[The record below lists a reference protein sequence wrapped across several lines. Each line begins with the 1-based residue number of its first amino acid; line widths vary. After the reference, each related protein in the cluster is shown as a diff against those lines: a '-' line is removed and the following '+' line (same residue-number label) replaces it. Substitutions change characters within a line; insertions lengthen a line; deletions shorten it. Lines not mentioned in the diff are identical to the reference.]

1 MPTVPGEI
9 KIPNTERY
17 RPFSLS
23 EVVERFDSRLRSG
36 NLENYRPAPLGFP
49 QIDACLG
56 GGLRAEDLALVGG
69 MQNVGKTILALQV
82 SRNLAVTGQVLPI
95 LVCYEH
101 SQETLLHRL
110 ICQESVDD
118 PEGLEPGGVTR
129 AEIEKA
135 VLDYYDHVRDSMESG
150 RLDLGWIL
158 NRIPAAERA
167 WFRMRDYLERMWLV
181 YGDGLEATIDY
192 LYEYVRMAQ
201 RMGHHRVM
209 LIVDYA
215 QRVPIRSSVGYLEL
229 NEMQRIGLIMRGL
242 KGIAM
247 SLGVPVL
254 AVAAADAEGLR
265 QQRIHFE
272 NLWGPATVQ
281 YEPDIALI
289 MNRDTLED
297 ESGGRWVR
305 LAVEKNRHGPSE
317 VEFRHRLYGAYYCLS
332 RIGNP
337 VSVNESFQAERVE
350 LRIQQ
355 QWPA

>member
-1 MPTVPGEI
+1 
-9 KIPNTERY
+9 
-17 RPFSLS
+17 
-23 EVVERFDSRLRSG
+23 
-36 NLENYRPAPLGFP
+36 
-49 QIDACLG
+49 
-56 GGLRAEDLALVGG
+56 
-69 MQNVGKTILALQV
+69 
-82 SRNLAVTGQVLPI
+82 
-95 LVCYEH
+95 
-101 SQETLLHRL
+101 
-110 ICQESVDD
+110 
-118 PEGLEPGGVTR
+118 
-129 AEIEKA
+129 
-135 VLDYYDHVRDSMESG
+135 
-150 RLDLGWIL
+150 LGWIL

-215 QRVPIRSSVGYLEL
+215 QRVPIRPSVGYLEL

-281 YEPDIALI
+281 YEPDVALI
-289 MNRDTLED
+289 LNRDTLDD
-297 ESGGRWVR
+297 ETGARAVRAALHRHALHGRGRFGQLGWGHAQAAGRSDYGRRTPGECSGCHSPTWHCPSGSQ
-305 LAVEKNRHGPSE
+305 PSE
-317 VEFRHRLYGAYYCLS
+317 RVAGRQRLHLSCRFWHRQVGA
-332 RIGNP
+332 
-337 VSVNESFQAERVE
+337 E
-350 LRIQQ
+350 
-355 QWPA
+355 